1 MSFLSEQVKAAAVRG
16 LIIAVPTALL
26 TFLTT
31 WSTTGD
37 AKTLVIATGTSFIG
51 TFLARSGLEGLY
63 DQNRAKNG
71 DVHSSD
77 VGASQPPAEMTPA
90 PASG

>member
-1 MSFLSEQVKAAAVRG
+1 MLSEQMKAAIGRG
-16 LIIAVPTALL
+16 LIIAVPTAIL

-37 AKTLVIATGTSFIG
+37 AKTLVIATGTSFLG

-63 DQNRAKNG
+63 DTRRHRAG
-71 DVHSSD
+71 DVHAGD
-77 VGASQPPAEMTPA
+77 VGAGATAVPAQPV
-90 PASG
+90 PAS